1 MKKFEYQIADYDGS
15 ALHANFL
22 KQTDGPLDQMLE
34 AAGNE
39 GWELCCE
46 IQTPKDHTIQFPRSL
61 IFKRERNS

>member
-1 MKKFEYQIADYDGS
+1 MKTFEYQIADYDGS
-15 ALHANFL
+15 MVHANFL
-22 KQTDGPLDQMLE
+22 KHTDGSINEMLE

-61 IFKRERNS
+61 IFKRERTA